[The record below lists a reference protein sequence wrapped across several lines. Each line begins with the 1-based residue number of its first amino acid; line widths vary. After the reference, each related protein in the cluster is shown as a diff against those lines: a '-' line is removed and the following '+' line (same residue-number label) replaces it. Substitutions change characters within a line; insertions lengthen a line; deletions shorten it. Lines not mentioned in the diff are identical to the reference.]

1 MDVRIVSGRYEK
13 ALKLTL
19 WGLVLTFV
27 LVHGVA
33 RALLKLQSARME
45 CLLWQ
50 PGTHSLGTGSCGVRK
65 PNDTSAVGLGSFSD
79 VSDTGELGL

>member
-19 WGLVLTFV
+19 
-27 LVHGVA
+27 
-33 RALLKLQSARME
+33 Q
-45 CLLWQ
+45 
-50 PGTHSLGTGSCGVRK
+50 GSCVDLCFGAWCRKGTVETPKHKDGVF
-65 PNDTSAVGLGSFSD
+65 PLAAWNPLPGSDTNAVGLGSCCD